1 MEILIKETWRMHI
14 LVSGKSDFRTRKI
27 KINREA
33 LYDNKG
39 FNASKN
45 VELVF

>member
-27 KINREA
+27 KIN
-33 LYDNKG
+33 KG
-39 FNASKN
+39 RHYTTIKVSMLQKM
-45 VELVF
+45 